1 MQRKFFSNL
10 ILLLLLNLLVK
21 PAWVLGIDRSFQ
33 NHLGFANYGDYANIF
48 SFSLILSVILDL
60 GINNFVSSA
69 IAKQPERINELYL
82 PLLFVKIFFG
92 LIYII
97 ITLVAGWLYG
107 YNAYFL
113 ALLLWLC
120 INQLIAYIATFN
132 RSFVS
137 GLQLY
142 QTDAWLSVIDRF
154 TMLLLGVFMVW
165 IPLLPVNLKTFIGI
179 QTAGYLMVLLASLLV
194 LMGHLRY
201 GGSAH
206 IRQQVYPVFRQ
217 ALPYALLALLMM
229 CYAKVDSLVLKKLH
243 LNGSLENG
251 IYAAGGRLFDAANM
265 FAVLI
270 GFMLLP
276 AFSANLYKPDE
287 LKKLVRSAVIILPSF
302 GLFVSVFCY
311 VYRLEIMQAM
321 YHEANA
327 YTASVFGTQM
337 FSYTMMCGMYVFGTL
352 LTAGKELNLLNG
364 LAFVALIL
372 NVAGNILLVPEL
384 GALAC
389 ARVGLATHTF
399 IFITNLVFALKKTP
413 GLFPVSYLAKY
424 VLLSLGSVCIIT
436 LFGYL
441 QFSFVLAG
449 IVGCAIWIIL
459 VFVLQLVNVQS
470 IRGIFMSTQAIN

>member
-1 MQRKFFSNL
+1 
-10 ILLLLLNLLVK
+10 
-21 PAWVLGIDRSFQ
+21 
-33 NHLGFANYGDYANIF
+33 
-48 SFSLILSVILDL
+48 
-60 GINNFVSSA
+60 
-69 IAKQPERINELYL
+69 
-82 PLLFVKIFFG
+82 
-92 LIYII
+92 
-97 ITLVAGWLYG
+97 
-107 YNAYFL
+107 
-113 ALLLWLC
+113 
-120 INQLIAYIATFN
+120 
-132 RSFVS
+132 
-137 GLQLY
+137 
-142 QTDAWLSVIDRF
+142 
-154 TMLLLGVFMVW
+154 
-165 IPLLPVNLKTFIGI
+165 
-179 QTAGYLMVLLASLLV
+179 
-194 LMGHLRY
+194 
-201 GGSAH
+201 
-206 IRQQVYPVFRQ
+206 
-217 ALPYALLALLMM
+217 
-229 CYAKVDSLVLKKLH
+229 
-243 LNGSLENG
+243 
-251 IYAAGGRLFDAANM
+251 
-265 FAVLI
+265 
-270 GFMLLP
+270 
-276 AFSANLYKPDE
+276 
-287 LKKLVRSAVIILPSF
+287 
-302 GLFVSVFCY
+302 
-311 VYRLEIMQAM
+311 M

-399 IFITNLVFALKKTP
+399 IFITNLVFALKKSP